1 MPGEMGRKLGSGVR
15 RARIDELRREI
26 RALERVNQELNERV
40 LELDMM
46 YQMLRSVASTL
57 DLGEMMETLKTH
69 FRSMLSIDRYTF
81 FVKRN
86 EEDSLELQSYFGL
99 SGRVRRNLRL
109 SLRGPLRQLMRKER
123 HYYRD
128 LARSSSPLAEL
139 MGSEGSLV
147 ALPLRSSEDEIV
159 GLLALGRRA
168 PGAFAR
174 RELGFLD
181 KLAQQIGNVV
191 GTMLVFE
198 RTREMSFTDPL
209 TGVSNRRYF
218 NQMLVR
224 EFERARR
231 YGRALSVLMI
241 DIDHFKHYNDTHGH
255 LAGDAVLRKLANELS
270 DSIRRTD
277 FLARYGGEEFVI
289 LLPETTWERAV
300 AVAEKLRRKV
310 ERAPFN
316 GESFLPEGK
325 LTISVGVASY
335 PQHAED
341 PLTLLDMADR
351 SLYQAKAA
359 GRNCV
364 GTLPKE
370 VPPEHADILPD
381 RSILWTPDQRNS

>member
-1 MPGEMGRKLGSGVR
+1 MPERNAENSGGRTGLTRV
-15 RARIDELRREI
+15 DELRKEI
-26 RALERVNQELNERV
+26 RELEKVNQELSERV

-57 DLGEMMETLKTH
+57 DLGEMLETLKTH
-69 FRSMLSIDRYTF
+69 FRSDLNIDRYAF
-81 FVKRN
+81 FVKRG
-86 EEDSLELQSYFGL
+86 EEDALELQGHFGL
-99 SGRVRRNLRL
+99 AGRVRRNLKL
-109 SLRGPLRQLMRKER
+109 PLHGALRQLVRKGR

-128 LARSSSPLAEL
+128 LARTDSPLSEL

-147 ALPLRSSEDEIV
+147 VYALRSTENEVV
-159 GLLALGRRA
+159 GLLALGRKA
-168 PGAFAR
+168 PNAFSK
-174 RELGFLD
+174 RELTFLE
-181 KLAQQIGNVV
+181 KLAQQLGNVV

-241 DIDHFKHYNDTHGH
+241 DIDHFKDYNDTHGH

-289 LLPETTWERAV
+289 LLPETTWDRAV

-310 ERAPFN
+310 QKAQFN
-316 GESFLPEGK
+316 GEALLPEGK

-341 PLTLLDMADR
+341 PLTLLDVADR

-359 GRNCV
+359 GRNRV
-364 GTLPKE
+364 GTLPRE
-370 VPPEHADILPD
+370 VPPERADVLPD
-381 RSILWTPDQRNS
+381 RSILWAPDERGD